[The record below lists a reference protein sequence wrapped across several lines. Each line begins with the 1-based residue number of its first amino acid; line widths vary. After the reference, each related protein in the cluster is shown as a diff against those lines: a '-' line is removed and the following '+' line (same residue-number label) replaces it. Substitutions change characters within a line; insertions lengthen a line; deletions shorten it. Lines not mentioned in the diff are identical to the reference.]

1 MFYSNCWAQCFN
13 LIEMKTYSAFEK
25 FEEKKEAYLIVSDIF
40 NKISNDLKIEGV
52 EKYNSKAFNLIEQ
65 TSKKIA
71 KSFVDRLI
79 KSHQDWST
87 EQDEYFD
94 FYEKVKIEIDG
105 L

>member
-1 MFYSNCWAQCFN
+1 
-13 LIEMKTYSAFEK
+13 MKTYSAFEN

-40 NKISNDLKIEGV
+40 NAISSDFKIEGI
-52 EKYNSKAFNLIEQ
+52 EKYNSKAFNLVEQ

-87 EQDEYFD
+87 EQDEYLD

>member
-1 MFYSNCWAQCFN
+1 
-13 LIEMKTYSAFEK
+13 MKTYSAFEN

>member
-1 MFYSNCWAQCFN
+1 M
-13 LIEMKTYSAFEK
+13 
-25 FEEKKEAYLIVSDIF
+25 SDIF

>member
-1 MFYSNCWAQCFN
+1 
-13 LIEMKTYSAFEK
+13 MKTYLAFEN

-40 NKISNDLKIEGV
+40 NTIANDLKIEGI

-87 EQDEYFD
+87 EQDEYLD
-94 FYEKVKIEIDG
+94 FYEKVKIEIDSI
-105 L
+105 

>member
-1 MFYSNCWAQCFN
+1 
-13 LIEMKTYSAFEK
+13 MKTYSAFEN

-40 NKISNDLKIEGV
+40 NTISNDLKIEGI

-71 KSFVDRLI
+71 QSFIDRLI

-87 EQDEYFD
+87 EQDEYLD

>member
-1 MFYSNCWAQCFN
+1 
-13 LIEMKTYSAFEK
+13 MKTYLAFET

-40 NKISNDLKIEGV
+40 NTICSDLKIKGI
-52 EKYNSKAFNLIEQ
+52 EKYNSEAFNLIEK

-87 EQDEYFD
+87 EQDEYLD
-94 FYEKVKIEIDG
+94 FYEKVKTEIDG

>member
-1 MFYSNCWAQCFN
+1 MESKLKQIG
-13 LIEMKTYSAFEK
+13 LKVR
-25 FEEKKEAYLIVSDIF
+25 EEKKEAYLIVSDIF
-40 NKISNDLKIEGV
+40 NTISSDLKIEGI
-52 EKYNSKAFNLIEQ
+52 EKYNSKAFNLVEQ

-71 KSFVDRLI
+71 KSFVDILI

-87 EQDEYFD
+87 EQDEYLD

>member
-1 MFYSNCWAQCFN
+1 MESKLKQIG
-13 LIEMKTYSAFEK
+13 LKVR
-25 FEEKKEAYLIVSDIF
+25 EEKKEAYLIVSDIF
-40 NKISNDLKIEGV
+40 NTISSDLKIEGI
-52 EKYNSKAFNLIEQ
+52 EKYNSKAFNLVEQ

-87 EQDEYFD
+87 EQDEYLD